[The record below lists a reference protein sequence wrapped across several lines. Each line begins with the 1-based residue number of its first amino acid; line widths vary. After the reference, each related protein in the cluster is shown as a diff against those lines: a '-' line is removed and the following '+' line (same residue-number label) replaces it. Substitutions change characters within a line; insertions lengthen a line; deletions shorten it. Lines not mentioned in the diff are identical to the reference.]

1 MKPLPILV
9 IILGAILAAMGII
22 FNAPPYIDEP
32 ARVMLGLGFAGGLT
46 LIFRGPIGQA
56 IAAQLKGESV
66 EGADGRVLA
75 QLEDLT
81 AELQSMRDDVGQLHE
96 RLDFTD
102 RLLTQQSARAAIGP
116 GGPREDA

>member
-1 MKPLPILV
+1 MKPLPLLV
-9 IILGAILAAMGII
+9 IVLGAILAAMGII

-32 ARVMLGLGFAGGLT
+32 VRAMLGLGFAGGLT

-81 AELQSMRDDVGQLHE
+81 AELQAMRDDVGQLHE
-96 RLDFTD
+96 RLDFTE
-102 RLLTQQSARAAIGP
+102 RLLTQQSERASIGP
-116 GGPREDA
+116 GGPREDV